1 MKKLDFIFDTD
12 AGSDCDDMMAL
23 AYLVYA
29 VRKLNV
35 DIKCVTYSHVCKE
48 GPAAIRAFFRERGE
62 KIPPIGQ
69 MTHGKAIDDNY
80 CKAIADK
87 YAVEADRAPVPDAV
101 SVLRK
106 ALTESEN
113 AVICAVGP
121 LTNIGDLL
129 LSKPDDISPLDGVAL
144 VKEKCAK
151 VVMMAGEFVPEKGK
165 EIKTEWNVLCDVDAC
180 RTVASLCPVPMLW
193 LPWETGF
200 EMKTGKPI
208 LDKYGDS
215 NPLALAFTK
224 YPWVDADGRHSWDP
238 ATAVYA
244 VEGAKTFF
252 KENVGTVT
260 VDEKG
265 VTALLPDENGKHT
278 VLTMLKKDGMTE
290 LEVKAECAAYIDACA
305 LEVYPE
311 DNKEI

>member
-1 MKKLDFIFDTD
+1 MKKLDLIFDTD

-23 AYLVYA
+23 AYLAYA
-29 VRKLNV
+29 QKKLNV
-35 DIKCVTYSHVCKE
+35 DIKSVTYSHVSKD
-48 GPAAIRAFFRERGE
+48 GPVAIRAFFRDLGL
-62 KIPPIGQ
+62 KVPPVGQ
-69 MTHGKAIDDNY
+69 MTHGKAFDDNY
-80 CKAIADK
+80 CKAIADR
-87 YAVEADRAPVPDAV
+87 YATEADRAPIPNAV

-129 LSKPDDISPLDGVAL
+129 LSKPDEISPLDGSAL
-144 VKEKCAK
+144 VKERCAK
-151 VVMMAGEFVPEKGK
+151 VVMMAGEFVAEKGK
-165 EIKTEWNVLCDVDAC
+165 AVKTEWNVLCDIEAC
-180 RTVASLCPVPMLW
+180 RTVAELCPVPMVW

-200 EMKTGKPI
+200 EMKTGRPI
-208 LDKYGDS
+208 LNKYGDS

-244 VEGAKTFF
+244 VEGTKEFF

-260 VDEKG
+260 VDEMG
-265 VTALLPDENGKHT
+265 VTSFKPDKNGQHT
-278 VLTMLKKDGMTE
+278 VLTMLEKDGKTE
-290 LEVKAECAAYIDACA
+290 LEVKAECAKYIDD
-305 LEVYPE
+305 LSIDVYA
-311 DNKEI
+311 K

>member
-1 MKKLDFIFDTD
+1 MKKIELLFDTD

-23 AYLVYA
+23 AYLAYA
-29 VRKLNV
+29 EKNLNV

-48 GPAAIRAFFRERGE
+48 GPVAIRAFFRNLDLD
-62 KIPPIGQ
+62 IPPVGQ
-69 MTHGKAIDDNY
+69 MTHGKSFDDNY
-80 CKAIADK
+80 CKAVADCF
-87 YAVEADRAPVPDAV
+87 AIDADCAPVTDAV

-106 ALTESEN
+106 ALVESEN

-129 LSKPDDISPLDGVAL
+129 LSQPDDISEMSGIEL

-151 VVMMAGEFVPEKGK
+151 IVVMAGEFVPENGK
-165 EIKTEWNVLCDVDAC
+165 ELKTEWNVLCDIDAC
-180 RTVASLCPVPMLW
+180 RTVASLCPVPMVW

-238 ATAVYA
+238 ATAVYS
-244 VEGAKTFF
+244 VEGVKDFL
-252 KENVGTVT
+252 KENKGTVT

-265 VTALLPDENGKHT
+265 ITRLIPSENGLHT
-278 VLTMLKKDGMTE
+278 VLTIKEQKGKTE
-290 LEVKAECAAYIDACA
+290 LEVKAEFAKYIDDCS
-305 LEVYPE
+305 LEVYA
-311 DNKEI
+311 K